1 MGIEWAK
8 VQGKQD
14 KEFKVKGTILLE
26 MKARIET
33 LEKEVA
39 SLNGKIEGMKMTVE
53 TTTGEKDKNIKNL
66 VDEKNKL
73 QSSLEGTIT
82 SLEGKI
88 NQLELKNRE
97 LTSALDAAKEEARK
111 QAAEATDAKKQ
122 HDILKKELETMEL
135 ELQARDFNAF
145 KKYIKEKSE
154 RASKTFEQ
162 KPAP

>member
-14 KEFKVKGTILLE
+14 KDYKVKGTILLE

-39 SLNGKIEGMKMTVE
+39 SLNGKIEGMKITVE
-53 TTTGEKDKNIKNL
+53 TTTGEKDKNIKSL
-66 VDEKNKL
+66 VDEKNKM
-73 QSSLEGTIT
+73 QSSLEGKAAA
-82 SLEGKI
+82 LEGKI
-88 NQLELKNRE
+88 SQLELKNRE
-97 LTSALDAAKEEARK
+97 LASALDASKEDARK
-111 QAAEATDAKKQ
+111 NANEAADAKKQ
-122 HDILKKELETMEL
+122 QDLLKKELEAMEL

-162 KPAP
+162 KPTP